1 MKVTFSPAA
10 FILPVWK
17 VEGHALT
24 FGVNVLMLSTFD
36 ICTRSINYDCE
47 RRLARQTDNMQ

>member
-1 MKVTFSPAA
+1 MKVPLSFSPAT
-10 FILPVWK
+10 FILLVWK

-47 RRLARQTDNMQ
+47 RRLARQNR